1 MSESANTQDIPDAE
15 VVEPPVPEEAE
26 TPQEPTSEYPSVI
39 VSDQGV
45 TIGNVTFPAN
55 IVRDLTVSGGAGQNE
70 VTLVFSAEDVLLK
83 SQTAVGVTGAA

>member
-15 VVEPPVPEEAE
+15 VIDFPAPEPAEE
-26 TPQEPTSEYPSVI
+26 PQEPESKYPSVV

-45 TIGNVTFPAN
+45 TIGNVTFPAE
-55 IVRDLTVSGGAGQNE
+55 IVRDFKVEGGVGQNH

-83 SQTAVGVTGAA
+83 SQSKVTVNTAF

>member
-15 VVEPPVPEEAE
+15 IVDTPVPEEAE
-26 TPQEPTSEYPSVI
+26 APQVPESKYPSVV

-45 TIGNVTFPAN
+45 TIGNVTFPAE
-55 IVRDLTVSGGAGQNE
+55 IVRDVNVEGGLGQNH

-83 SQTAVGVTGAA
+83 SQSNVTVNSAF

>member
-26 TPQEPTSEYPSVI
+26 APQEPTSEYPSVI

-45 TIGNVTFPAN
+45 TIGNVTFPAK
-55 IVRDLTVSGGAGQNE
+55 IVRDFTVSGGVGQNE

-83 SQTAVGVTGAA
+83 SQSNVRVNSAF

>member
-15 VVEPPVPEEAE
+15 VVDTPVPEEVEA
-26 TPQEPTSEYPSVI
+26 PQEPTSKYPSVV

-45 TIGNVTFPAN
+45 TIGNVTFPAE
-55 IVRDLTVSGGAGQNE
+55 IVRDFNVEGGAGQNE

-83 SQTAVGVTGAA
+83 SQSNVRVNSAF